1 MNANVPTGAA
11 ILLDFVGS
19 VETGKSGPEGYG
31 VIYGHKQGKLAKPL
45 TEMTVAEV
53 QAAQVRWSKNHGSS
67 AAGRYQFMRATL
79 KELLVTM
86 GIPGSAKFSPDLQDT
101 LGYALLRRRG
111 YTAFAAGAFPI
122 GKFGNNLAMEWA
134 SLPVLVDTSG
144 AHRAVARGE
153 TFYAGDGVNKVLTK
167 PEKVEEVLAAS
178 LKAAKAPAP
187 GPVILPT
194 TPNPPPPDI
203 PSPDPRQPGKKGG
216 FGWLWI
222 VGAAIAAILA
232 FVAFVPLPI

>member
-19 VETGKSGPEGYG
+19 VETGKSGPESYG
-31 VIYGHKQGKLAKPL
+31 VIYGHKQGKLPKPL

-53 QAAQVRWSKNHGSS
+53 QAAQLRWSKNHGSS

-86 GIPGSAKFSPDLQDT
+86 GIPGSAKFTPDLQDT

-122 GKFGNNLAMEWA
+122 AKFGNNLAMEWA

-144 AHRAVARGE
+144 AHRTVTRGE

-194 TPNPPPPDI
+194 APNPPPPDI
-203 PSPDPRQPGKKGG
+203 PSPDPRQPEKAASGWKWWIIGG
-216 FGWLWI
+216 IALG
-222 VGAAIAAILA
+222 AIAL
-232 FVAFVPLPI
+232 FVAFVPIV